1 MGDHQFN
8 MDTSWIRDAKF
19 SKSYVDGVKSFM
31 QFVRTH
37 IGPACDV
44 RCPCKNCLNLRLKD
58 QTTVTHHILEN
69 GIDTGYITWLY
80 HGEPRLNDERIRTDS
95 DSKEKY
101 NDEEDDGVSEM
112 LFDLGEQYTQE
123 NNDNMPTDGNN
134 VGGLPAYLEALM
146 TGTQIELYPSC
157 KKISKTSFI
166 IQFLHLKVYNKLSNR
181 AVDMMLSLMKSAFP
195 DGETLPSTCYG
206 AKKYLRDLGL
216 GYECIHECKY
226 DCVLFWNEK
235 KKLEAC
241 PTCGT
246 SRWKVNS
253 GIGKKIPHKILR
265 YFPVKPRLQR
275 LFMSSKTSKK
285 MVWHKQ
291 KCMDDDY
298 MRHPA
303 DSTAWK
309 DFDSE
314 FTQFYNDPRNIR
326 LALAAD
332 GFNPFG
338 NLSTT
343 HSMWP
348 VILARLN
355 LPPWDCMKRSFLM
368 LSLLIPGKKSPGKY
382 IDVYLQPL
390 VKELTELWVEGS
402 VTFDVSCKQNFW
414 MHAAVLWTINDFP
427 SYGDLTGWVTKRY
440 IACPICN
447 EQTCSQGLRNKLC
460 FMGHRRNLSKHHPWR
475 RSKKFNGKKEDGEPP
490 RELSVDVVLLQLER
504 LPEKTPGK
512 YCNKKRKRMAE
523 ELNWSKRSI
532 FFDLPYWSK
541 LKLRHNLDSVKFPA
555 SNISRCV
562 GINDQKISGQKS
574 HDGHILLQQILPVGI
589 RGSLDKNISNV
600 LAELGHFFQ
609 RLCYKK
615 LKRLDLPKMGE
626 DINLILCKLEQIYP
640 PDFFD
645 GISLC
650 ELKQS
655 VRNKAHLE
663 GSVAEAYIVSKKFRH
678 LGAAKY
684 VQLSENEFKDMQ
696 WFVFQDCEEIEP
708 FLEKHKQELMLEG
721 STNIDQDH
729 KEKFPPWFKNVMNHS
744 YNASPSDV
752 NESLYSLACAPNR
765 LVTKYTGYIV
775 NGVRFLTIERDVRR
789 KTQNSGIVVEGN
801 HGDDNIKFFGILT
814 DIIHLDY
821 VNGRHYCIQV

>member
-1 MGDHQFN
+1 
-8 MDTSWIRDAKF
+8 MDKSWMRDAKF
-19 SKSYVDGVKSFM
+19 SISYVAGVKSFM
-31 QFVRTH
+31 QFIRTH
-37 IGPACDV
+37 MGPACDV
-44 RCPCKNCLNLRLKD
+44 QRPCKNCLNLRLKD

-69 GIDTGYITWLY
+69 WIDTWYITWFY
-80 HGEPRLNDERIRTDS
+80 HGEPRLNDEGVRTDS
-95 DSKEKY
+95 DSTAKN

-112 LFDLGEQYTQE
+112 LFDLGEQYTQA

-146 TGTQIELYPSC
+146 TDTQTELYPGC

-166 IQFLHLKVYNKLSNR
+166 IQLLHLKVYNKLSNR
-181 AVDMMLSLMKSAFP
+181 AVDMMLSLTKSAFP

-206 AKKYLRDLGL
+206 AKKYLRYLGL
-216 GYECIHECKY
+216 GYECIHACKY
-226 DCVLFWNEK
+226 DCVLFWNEN

-253 GIGKKIPHKILR
+253 GTGKKIPHKILR
-265 YFPVKPRLQR
+265 YFQVKPRLQC

-291 KCMDDDY
+291 KRIDDDY

-309 DFDSE
+309 DFGSE
-314 FTQFYNDPRNIR
+314 FPQFSNDPRNVR

-343 HSMWP
+343 YSMWP
-348 VILARLN
+348 VILAPLN
-355 LPPWDCMKRSFLM
+355 LPPWDCRKRSFLM
-368 LSLLIPGKKSPGKY
+368 LSLFIPGKKSPGKD

-390 VKELTELWVEGS
+390 
-402 VTFDVSCKQNFW
+402 NFR

-427 SYGDLTGWVTKRY
+427 AYGDLSGWVTKGY
-440 IACPICN
+440 LACPVCN
-447 EQTCSQGLRNKLC
+447 VQTCSQGLRNKLF
-460 FMGHRRNLSKHHPWR
+460 FMGHRRNLSKDHPWR

-490 RELSVDVVLLQLER
+490 RDLRGDDVLLQFEGIPER
-504 LPEKTPGK
+504 TPGK

-523 ELNWSKRSI
+523 ELNWSKHSI

-541 LKLRHNLDSVKFPA
+541 W
-555 SNISRCV
+555 
-562 GINDQKISGQKS
+562 
-574 HDGHILLQQILPVGI
+574 
-589 RGSLDKNISNV
+589 
-600 LAELGHFFQ
+600 
-609 RLCYKK
+609 
-615 LKRLDLPKMGE
+615 M
-626 DINLILCKLEQIYP
+626 YP
-640 PDFFD
+640 
-645 GISLC
+645 IERSLC

-655 VRNKAHLE
+655 VCNKAHPE
-663 GSVAEAYIVSKKFRH
+663 GSVAEAYIARDCLMFCSMYLQGIETRFNRDERNNDIGTDDKKDF
-678 LGAAKY
+678 KT
-684 VQLSENEFKDMQ
+684 EDEFKDMQ
-696 WFVFQDCEEIEP
+696 WFVFQNCEEMEP

-765 LVTKYTGYIV
+765 LVRKYTGCIV

-801 HGDDNIKFFGILT
+801 RTMVMITLNSLVF
-814 DIIHLDY
+814 
-821 VNGRHYCIQV
+821 